1 MTDFLDVDA
10 QLEDWNAL
18 RTSASFSG
26 LLLGNGA
33 SRAVW
38 DDFGYDSLF
47 DNARTV
53 EEKPLS
59 QSELSVFE
67 ALQTRSFEQVL
78 STLKITSRVKR
89 PWPSAPLRR
98 A

>member
-10 QLEDWNAL
+10 TLEDWSVL
-18 RTSASFSG
+18 RATADFNG

-59 QSELSVFE
+59 ASELSGFSSTVR
-67 ALQTRSFEQVL
+67 AL
-78 STLKITSRVKR
+78 
-89 PWPSAPLRR
+89 
-98 A
+98 